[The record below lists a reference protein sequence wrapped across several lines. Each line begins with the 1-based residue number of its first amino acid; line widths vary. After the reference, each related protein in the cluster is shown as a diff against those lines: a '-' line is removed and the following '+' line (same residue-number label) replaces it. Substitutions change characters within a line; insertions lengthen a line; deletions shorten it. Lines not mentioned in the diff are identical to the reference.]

1 MKKINVKEA
10 VGMTL
15 CHDIT
20 EIIPGGFKG
29 AKFLKGHIIREDD
42 VEVLL
47 SLGKENIYIW
57 EEDENYVHENDA
69 AEFIKENIIGN
80 NMSASE
86 IREGKINFIA
96 DRDGIYKVNTELLRE
111 INSIGEIIVA
121 TKYNNTPVKKGGVVA
136 GTRIIPLRVEKKQL
150 EELKKITENK
160 SLMEIKEIK
169 SDLRVGI
176 ITTGNEIFHGR
187 IKDKS
192 REALGEK
199 LGKYGVKTIKQV
211 FMPDEKDLIIAQIKE
226 YINDTDIILCTGGMS
241 IDPDDVT
248 SDAIAESGCKMVTY
262 GTPVL
267 PGAMFLL
274 GYFGEKIIMGLPGGV
289 VFSKNSVFDI
299 LLPRILAGDVIT
311 KEDITDMG
319 HGGLLSQN

>member
-57 EEDENYVHENDA
+57 EEDENFVHENDA
-69 AEFIKENIIGN
+69 AEFIRKQVMGN
-80 NMSASE
+80 GMSASE
-86 IREGKINFIA
+86 VREGKINFVA
-96 DRDGIYKVNTELLRE
+96 EYDGLYKINTELLNK
-111 INSIGEIIVA
+111 INSIGEIIIA
-121 TKYNNTPVKKGGVVA
+121 SKFNNIPVKKGETVA
-136 GTRIIPLRVEKKQL
+136 ATRIIPLRIEKKQL
-150 EELKKITENK
+150 EELEEIMKDNV
-160 SLMEIKEIK
+160 LMEIKRINQ
-169 SDLRVGI
+169 DLKIGI
-176 ITTGNEIFHGR
+176 ITTGNEIFYGR
-187 IKDKS
+187 IKDKA

-199 LGKYGVKTIKQV
+199 LGKYGVTNIVQV
-211 FMPDEKDLIIAQIKE
+211 FMPDKKEKITAKIKE
-226 YINDTDIILCTGGMS
+226 LTDDTDIILCTGGMS

-248 SDAIAESGCKMVTY
+248 PDAIKESGCEMVTY

-274 GYFGEKIIMGLPGGV
+274 GYVKKKVIMGLPGGV
-289 VFSKNSVFDI
+289 VFSKNSVFDL
-299 LLPRILAGDVIT
+299 LLPRILAGDIIT
-311 KEDITDMG
+311 KKDIIEMG
-319 HGGLLSQN
+319 HGGLLS

>member
-29 AKFLKGHIIREDD
+29 AKFLKGHIIKEED

-57 EEDENYVHENDA
+57 EEDENFVHENDA
-69 AEFIKENIIGN
+69 AEFIKKQVMGN
-80 NMSASE
+80 GMSASE
-86 IREGKINFIA
+86 VREGKINFVA
-96 DRDGIYKVNTELLRE
+96 EYDGLYKINTELLNK
-111 INSIGEIIVA
+111 INSIGEIIIA
-121 TKYNNTPVKKGGVVA
+121 SKFNNMSVKKGETVA
-136 GTRIIPLRVEKKQL
+136 ATRIIPLRIEKKQL
-150 EELKKITENK
+150 EELEEIMKDNV
-160 SLMEIKEIK
+160 LMEIRRINP
-169 SDLRVGI
+169 DLRIGI
-176 ITTGNEIFHGR
+176 ITTGNEIFYGR
-187 IKDKS
+187 IKDKA

-199 LGKYGVKTIKQV
+199 LGKYGVTDIIQV
-211 FMPDEKDLIIAQIKE
+211 FMPDEKEKITAKIKE
-226 YINDTDIILCTGGMS
+226 LTGDTDIILCTGGMS

-248 SDAIAESGCKMVTY
+248 PDAIKESGCKMVTY

-274 GYFGEKIIMGLPGGV
+274 GYVREKVIMGLPGGV
-289 VFSKNSVFDI
+289 VFSKNSVFDL
-299 LLPRILAGDVIT
+299 LLPRILAGDIIT
-311 KEDITDMG
+311 KKDIIEMG
-319 HGGLLSQN
+319 HGGLLS

>member
-57 EEDENYVHENDA
+57 EEDENFVHENDA
-69 AEFIKENIIGN
+69 AEFIRKQVMGN
-80 NMSASE
+80 GMSASE
-86 IREGKINFIA
+86 VREGKINFVA
-96 DRDGIYKVNTELLRE
+96 EYDGLYKINTELLNK
-111 INSIGEIIVA
+111 INSIGEIIIA
-121 TKYNNTPVKKGGVVA
+121 SKFNNIPVKKGETVA
-136 GTRIIPLRVEKKQL
+136 ATRIIPLRIEKKQL
-150 EELKKITENK
+150 EELEEIMKDNV
-160 SLMEIKEIK
+160 LMEIKRINQ
-169 SDLRVGI
+169 DLKIGI
-176 ITTGNEIFHGR
+176 ITTGNEIFYGR
-187 IKDKS
+187 IKDKA

-199 LGKYGVKTIKQV
+199 LGKYGVTNIVQV
-211 FMPDEKDLIIAQIKE
+211 FMPDKKEKITAKIKE
-226 YINDTDIILCTGGMS
+226 LTDDMDIILCTGGMS

-248 SDAIAESGCKMVTY
+248 PDAIKESGCEMVTY

-274 GYFGEKIIMGLPGGV
+274 GYVKEKVIMGLPGGV
-289 VFSKNSVFDI
+289 VFSKNSVFDL
-299 LLPRILAGDVIT
+299 LLPRILAGDIIT
-311 KEDITDMG
+311 KKDIIELG
-319 HGGLLSQN
+319 HGGLLS

>member
-57 EEDENYVHENDA
+57 EEDENFVHENDA
-69 AEFIKENIIGN
+69 AEFIRKQVMGN
-80 NMSASE
+80 GMSTSE
-86 IREGKINFIA
+86 VREGKINFVA
-96 DRDGIYKVNTELLRE
+96 EYDGLYKINTELLNK
-111 INSIGEIIVA
+111 INSIGEIIIA
-121 TKYNNTPVKKGGVVA
+121 SKFNNIPVKKGETVA
-136 GTRIIPLRVEKKQL
+136 ATRIIPLRIEKKQL
-150 EELKKITENK
+150 EELEEIMKDNV
-160 SLMEIKEIK
+160 LMEIKRINP
-169 SDLRVGI
+169 DLRIGI
-176 ITTGNEIFHGR
+176 ITTGNEIFYGR
-187 IKDKS
+187 IKDKA

-199 LGKYGVKTIKQV
+199 LGKYGVTNIVQV
-211 FMPDEKDLIIAQIKE
+211 FMPDKKEKITAKIKE
-226 YINDTDIILCTGGMS
+226 LTDDMDIILCTGGMS

-248 SDAIAESGCKMVTY
+248 PDAIKESGCEMVTY

-274 GYFGEKIIMGLPGGV
+274 GYVKEKVIMGLPGGV
-289 VFSKNSVFDI
+289 VFSKNSVFDL
-299 LLPRILAGDVIT
+299 LLPRILAGDIIT
-311 KEDITDMG
+311 KKDIIEMG
-319 HGGLLSQN
+319 HGGLLS

>member
-10 VGMTL
+10 VGMAL

-29 AKFLKGHIIREDD
+29 AKFLKGHIIKEED

-69 AEFIKENIIGN
+69 AEFIKECVMGKG
-80 NMSASE
+80 MYASE
-86 IREGKINFIA
+86 IREGKINFVA
-96 DRDGIYKVNTELLRE
+96 EYDGLYKINVELLNK
-111 INSIGEIIVA
+111 INSIGEIIIA
-121 TKYNNTPVKKGGVVA
+121 SKFNNTVVKEGKTA
-136 GTRIIPLRVEKKQL
+136 AATRIIPLRIEKIQL
-150 EELKKITENK
+150 NELKELMKNQE
-160 SLMEIKEIK
+160 LMEIKK
-169 SDLRVGI
+169 MNSDLRVGI
-176 ITTGNEIFHGR
+176 ITTGSEIFYGR
-187 IKDKS
+187 IKDKA

-199 LGKYGVKTIKQV
+199 LGEYGVTNIKQV
-211 FMPDEKDLIIAQIKE
+211 FAPDDKEKIKAE
-226 YINDTDIILCTGGMS
+226 IKKMINDTDIILCTGGMS

-248 SDAIAESGCKMVTY
+248 PDAIEESGCEMVTY

-274 GYFGEKIIMGLPGGV
+274 GYVEEKVIMGLPGGV
-289 VFSKNSVFDI
+289 VFSKNSVFDL
-299 LLPRILAGDVIT
+299 LLPRILAGDIIT
-311 KEDITDMG
+311 KRDIVEMG
-319 HGGLLSQN
+319 HGGLLN